1 MLWLTI
7 LVLSLLAFFNYR
19 IGGKALLYPP
29 VVFCGIWAFD
39 LFLVWV
45 AGDYFYPML
54 PETLFIFICGAFVFS
69 LGCWVAVLFKER
81 IPPPKPVLR
90 EASNRIITILV
101 VLLALGAP
109 LYYRWLSGVVSA
121 GGGTAAFLALA
132 RVRTMELMGKS
143 PAFTFFATMVEIS
156 VIVAMIAFWEKERHP
171 KRAVFAV
178 VLALFMGGIMGQKVG
193 PLTLVV
199 GLLGIDWIK
208 NRRIRWK
215 VALVMVLVMVIA
227 IVVIELYVHL
237 NGSLQEQAGPILRQ
251 FALYSSGGMVGFD
264 RMVREPNIVPQPNPI
279 YVWYLRII
287 RRLGTQVEI
296 PEVSDFVTVGPQFA
310 TNNVYTVYGEYLDW
324 GYAGA
329 ILWVGGLGLLATLVY
344 KRALQGRMISILL
357 YGILLR
363 NIVFSPFTEYFVS
376 NAYLL
381 VKVIAVAWLVYS
393 LPVQWAQFKNLI
405 GSAVQAD
412 LAKSR

>member
-143 PAFTFFATMVEIS
+143 
-156 VIVAMIAFWEKERHP
+156 
-171 KRAVFAV
+171 
-178 VLALFMGGIMGQKVG
+178 
-193 PLTLVV
+193 
-199 GLLGIDWIK
+199 
-208 NRRIRWK
+208 
-215 VALVMVLVMVIA
+215 
-227 IVVIELYVHL
+227 
-237 NGSLQEQAGPILRQ
+237 
-251 FALYSSGGMVGFD
+251 
-264 RMVREPNIVPQPNPI
+264 
-279 YVWYLRII
+279 
-287 RRLGTQVEI
+287 
-296 PEVSDFVTVGPQFA
+296 
-310 TNNVYTVYGEYLDW
+310 
-324 GYAGA
+324 
-329 ILWVGGLGLLATLVY
+329 
-344 KRALQGRMISILL
+344 RALPFLPPLSGFSF
-357 YGILLR
+357 LLR
-363 NIVFSPFTEYFVS
+363 
-376 NAYLL
+376 
-381 VKVIAVAWLVYS
+381 
-393 LPVQWAQFKNLI
+393 
-405 GSAVQAD
+405 
-412 LAKSR
+412 